1 MKRFGK
7 YYLVIFF
14 IINLIMFLLALIVYR
29 NQNVRLPFIRIEF
42 GALLISTIL
51 ASAVYV
57 FKLEKGNSLIN
68 VVLGYLIIIPA
79 IIIMRVIYGTYLF
92 KSASLIYI
100 IMVIVG
106 IIYGIVVLIV
116 SKKYKQEVDNLNKL
130 LAEKEEKEEK

>member
-1 MKRFGK
+1 
-7 YYLVIFF
+7 
-14 IINLIMFLLALIVYR
+14 MFLLALIVYR